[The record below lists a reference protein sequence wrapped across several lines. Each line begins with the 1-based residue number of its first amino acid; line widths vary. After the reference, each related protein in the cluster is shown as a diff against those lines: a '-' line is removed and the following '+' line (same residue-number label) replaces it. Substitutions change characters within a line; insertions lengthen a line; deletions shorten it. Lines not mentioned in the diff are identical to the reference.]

1 MKKLLENKYV
11 LIGFTLV
18 IGVLLGWLLKPSSN
32 SGVESHEGE
41 GHELTMNE
49 EGVWTCSMHP
59 QIRQNEPGSCP
70 LCGMAL
76 IPVEEDAGSD
86 DPLAIKMSNTA
97 MQLANVVT
105 RRVSKGSSSK
115 KIDLTGKVL
124 EDERRISTQS
134 SHIPGRIE
142 SLNVNFTGDYV
153 RKGQV
158 IASVYS
164 PTLVTAQQELF
175 EARKLKDTQ
184 PALFKAAKRKL
195 TNWKLNESQIEQILS
210 QEEPMTTFPILAE
223 STGYVKEKMVN
234 SGDYLK
240 QGASLYTVSN
250 LSRVWVLFD
259 AYEADLQWIRVGN
272 QIDFTVASIPGKP
285 FAGEVTYIDPIINP
299 NTRVAKVRVE
309 LANEGNALKP
319 EMFVNGI
326 VETQPSTSSE
336 LTVPKSAVMWTGKR
350 SVVYVKSATDRG
362 VSFRMREI
370 SLGSAYSDSYAV
382 IDGLSDGDEIAVNG
396 TFSIDA
402 AAQLAGKPSMMSPEG
417 GAAMTGHNHGGTQ
430 TNEGGEQM
438 QEGGMETEVQHQEV
452 NISTEKFESSAVFKE
467 QIKDVFLTYLPL
479 KDALIETDAKA
490 AKKQAKPLLDAIG
503 MVDMTEVKGEA
514 HIEWMKDLAVLQ
526 YSAEY
531 ITKETDVEKIRSA
544 LSPLSDQLYQTILK
558 FEVETGGFRQYC
570 PMAFNNTGAFWL
582 SNSDSVLNPYFGDV
596 MLTCGNIEE
605 ELN

>member
-11 LIGFTLV
+11 LIGLTLV
-18 IGVLLGWLLKPSSN
+18 IGVFIGWLLKTSSN
-32 SGVESHEGE
+32 PGMEPHEGE

-105 RRVSKGSSSK
+105 RRISKGSSSK

-124 EDERRISTQS
+124 EDERRVSTQS

-195 TNWKLNESQIEQILS
+195 ANWKLNDSQIDQILS
-210 QEEPMTTFPILAE
+210 REEPMTTFPILAE

-240 QGASLYTVSN
+240 QGASLYTVVN
-250 LSRVWVLFD
+250 LSKVWVLFD
-259 AYEADLQWIRVGN
+259 AYEADLQWIRIGD
-272 QIDFTVASIPGKP
+272 QIDFSVASIPGKP

-309 LANEGNALKP
+309 ISNEGNTLKP

-326 VETQPSTSSE
+326 VETQASTSAE

-350 SVVYVKSATDRG
+350 SVVYVKSSTDQG

-370 SLGSAYSDSYAV
+370 TLGSAFGDSYSIV
-382 IDGLSDGDEIAVNG
+382 EGLSDGDEIAVNG

-417 GAAMTGHNHGGTQ
+417 GAVMTGHNHSGM
-430 TNEGGEQM
+430 QM
-438 QEGGMETEVQHQEV
+438 QEGGMETEVQHPEV
-452 NISTEKFESSAVFKE
+452 NISTKKFESSAVFKD
-467 QIKDVFLTYLPL
+467 QIKNVFLTYLPL
-479 KDALIETDAKA
+479 KDALIETDART
-490 AKKQAKPLLDAIG
+490 AKEKAKPLLDAIG
-503 MVDMTEVKGEA
+503 EVDMTEVKGDA
-514 HIEWMKDLAVLQ
+514 HMEWMKDLAVLQ
-526 YSAEY
+526 HSVEY
-531 ITKETDVEKIRSA
+531 ISSETDVEKIRSA
-544 LSPLSDQLYQTILK
+544 LSPLSNQLYQTILK
-558 FEVETGGFRQYC
+558 FEVETGGYRQFC

-596 MLTCGNIEE
+596 MLTCGNTEE

>member
-1 MKKLLENKYV
+1 MKKLFDNK
-11 LIGFTLV
+11 LILVGFTLI
-18 IGVLLGWLLKPSSN
+18 IGALMGWIIKPSS
-32 SGVESHEGE
+32 SQTHPEDEHEFTE
-41 GHELTMNE
+41 NE

-86 DPLAIKMSNTA
+86 DPLAIKMSNSA

-105 RRVSKGSSSK
+105 RRVSKENAIKRIS
-115 KIDLTGKVL
+115 LTGKVL
-124 EDERRISTQS
+124 EDERRITTQS

-153 RKGQV
+153 SKGQV

-164 PTLVTAQQELF
+164 ATLVTAQQELL

-195 TNWKLNESQIEQILS
+195 TNWKLSESQIEEILS
-210 QEEPMTTFPILAE
+210 LEEPMTSFPILAE

-234 SGDYLK
+234 SGDYIS
-240 QGASLYTVSN
+240 QGASLYTITN

-259 AYEADLQWIRVGN
+259 AYEADLQWINKGD
-272 QIDFTVASIPGKP
+272 QINFTVASIAGKA
-285 FAGEVTYIDPIINP
+285 FVGDVTYIDPIISP
-299 NTRVAKVRVE
+299 TTRVAKVRVE
-309 LANEGNALKP
+309 LANEANALKP
-319 EMFVNGI
+319 EMLATGAVAASA
-326 VETQPSTSSE
+326 STSAE

-350 SVVYVKSATDRG
+350 SVVYVKSATDQG

-370 SLGSAYSDSYAV
+370 TLGSAYGDSYAV
-382 IDGLSDGDEIAVNG
+382 IEGLTDGDEIAVNG

-417 GAAMTGHNHGGTQ
+417 GAVMTGHNHGGMQ
-430 TNEGGEQM
+430 MNEGGI
-438 QEGGMETEVQHQEV
+438 ETETQHPEV
-452 NISTEKFESSAVFKE
+452 NISTEKFESSALFKD
-467 QIKDVFLTYLPL
+467 QIKEVFLTYLPL
-479 KDALIETDAKA
+479 KDALIETDAKT
-490 AKKQAKPLLDAIG
+490 AKAKAKPLLDAISK
-503 MVDMTEVKGEA
+503 VDMTEVKGEA
-514 HIEWMKDLAVLQ
+514 HMEWMEDLAVLQ
-526 YSAEY
+526 HSAEY
-531 ITKETDVEKIRSA
+531 IVGETDVEKIRSA